1 MPPEFIDQRLFERLL
16 KADVRFVV
24 IGVGGANYYALP
36 RQQIFLTE
44 DKDLL
49 LPLDPAN
56 TLACWQAAES
66 VGFKLWLHNEPLGRP
81 MDLWLAER
89 IVERRMVVT
98 GLADPD
104 YKVDLTYT
112 MGGFG
117 FEEVWSS
124 KRIFA
129 VEGVD
134 IPVASLRQIVE
145 SKRQAGRK
153 KDLLFFAT
161 HEELLRQLLTKEDD
175 EVGCAILHSFAE
187 Q

>member
-1 MPPEFIDQRLFERLL
+1 
-16 KADVRFVV
+16 
-24 IGVGGANYYALP
+24 
-36 RQQIFLTE
+36 
-44 DKDLL
+44 
-49 LPLDPAN
+49 
-56 TLACWQAAES
+56 
-66 VGFKLWLHNEPLGRP
+66 
-81 MDLWLAER
+81 
-89 IVERRMVVT
+89 
-98 GLADPD
+98 
-104 YKVDLTYT
+104 